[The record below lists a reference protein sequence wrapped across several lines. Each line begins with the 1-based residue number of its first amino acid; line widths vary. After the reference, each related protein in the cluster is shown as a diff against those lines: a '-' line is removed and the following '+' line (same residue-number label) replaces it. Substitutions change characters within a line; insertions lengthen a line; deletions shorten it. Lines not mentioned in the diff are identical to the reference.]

1 MLGKVVDADQIWNKD
16 YIYLDWNVIKYL
28 KEPRP
33 DKEKLDRDVYEIV
46 MKLNKKYVFPFS
58 EAHIEDRCNNFKEE
72 YLTLIQ
78 DDLQFV
84 SRLSNDYCVA
94 QSEDGEEL
102 KAIKYDVISLF
113 NSVMSREKVT
123 VDCNRLFPDMVP
135 FQVDIQNIE
144 LDYVKDFWG
153 EDSICDHEK
162 LVTVVKTIFSKEISN
177 NELYKAVRDSK
188 WSSTNIEKKENVNDI
203 YSNMT
208 QKHFQKM
215 VDCIRTTDES
225 FLAKNWRQAVYEAL
239 TLHYYEGEIDE
250 KNLMQTAYCMLDFS
264 SIPKYRDKIKK
275 KNNFTNIYRDSKN
288 VWYASQAKMFVS
300 EDDHTREKAKL
311 IYKAFNKSSVVLSM
325 EEFKNRME
333 YMI

>member
-58 EAHIEDRCNNFKEE
+58 EAHFEDRCNNFKEE
-72 YLTLIQ
+72 YLPLIQ

-84 SRLSNDYCVA
+84 GRLSNDYCVA

-113 NSVMSREKVT
+113 NTVMSREKVT

-162 LVTVVKTIFSKEISN
+162 LVTVVETIFSKELSN

-188 WSSTNIEKKENVNDI
+188 WSSTNIEKKRMLMI
-203 YSNMT
+203 Y
-208 QKHFQKM
+208 
-215 VDCIRTTDES
+215 I
-225 FLAKNWRQAVYEAL
+225 A
-239 TLHYYEGEIDE
+239 I
-250 KNLMQTAYCMLDFS
+250 
-264 SIPKYRDKIKK
+264 
-275 KNNFTNIYRDSKN
+275 
-288 VWYASQAKMFVS
+288 
-300 EDDHTREKAKL
+300 
-311 IYKAFNKSSVVLSM
+311 
-325 EEFKNRME
+325 
-333 YMI
+333 